1 MPPPGTCHLGSV
13 AGQPMPDERC
23 TPGSTNAAVAQ
34 GTIHETICKSGWTA
48 TVRPPVGVTDAIK
61 AHSARAYSIP
71 VGSVGE
77 LALSP
82 SEASQIVRNLWPENW
97 DGPEGAH
104 VKDVL
109 EEKALSMV
117 CNGTIP
123 LKDAQQAIV
132 TDWVAAYRR
141 YVGPI

>member
-1 MPPPGTCHLGSV
+1 MNDISAVSGQHRTRTHEPRKSAFGPTPASSAALNADPGYHLGPVSL
-13 AGQPMPDERC
+13 G
-23 TPGSTNAAVAQ
+23 GLTN
-34 GTIHETICKSGWTA
+34 
-48 TVRPPVGVTDAIK
+48 
-61 AHSARAYSIP
+61 SA
-71 VGSVGE
+71 
-77 LALSP
+77 
-82 SEASQIVRNLWPENW
+82 NLWPENW

-109 EEKALSMV
+109 EVKVLSMV

-141 YVGPI
+141 YVGPL